1 MPQLVTISRALISV
15 SDKSDLIPFARALSE
30 MNIEIVSTGGT
41 AKALEAAGIAVVAV
55 EKVTGIPEM
64 MDGRVKTLHPSVH
77 GAVLARRDVKS
88 HVQAM
93 KDHHITPIDLVCV
106 SLYPFEQAMKTQD
119 ASREEV
125 IEQID
130 IGGPAMLRSAAKNHE
145 WVTVVTS
152 PAQYDRLITELQAN
166 DGSTTLELRR
176 DFAAAAFS
184 RTAEYDAT
192 ISAWMSSRRDE
203 AFPFTLRLS
212 YINQGELR
220 YGENPHQRA
229 ALYSNPASAEPSV
242 VSAQVLHGKTLS
254 FNNLHDGAAALEA
267 VQDLN
272 DLFPD
277 KAAVVIVKHT
287 NPCGA
292 AVADHLS
299 AAFEAAYEGDPL
311 AAYGGVLALSRI
323 VDEQTAQVIC
333 AGKRFLE
340 VIIAPGYE
348 AGALQL
354 LSERWRD
361 VRLLG
366 VGGLRHTGHRKINYK
381 SVPGGMLVQ
390 ERDMKLPNPN
400 EWKHIAGP
408 RPSDATVEDA
418 VLMSAVVKHLKSNAI
433 AIGAGGRLL
442 GAGCGCVD
450 RVTACR
456 IAIEKAGEKLHR
468 AQFGQSVPVAA
479 SDAFFP
485 FADGPQLLIDAGVK
499 CIMHPGGS
507 KRDQETIDLCTQRDI
522 TLFHTGTRQFRH

>member
-1 MPQLVTISRALISV
+1 MPQLVPISRALISV
-15 SDKSDLIPFARALSE
+15 SDKADLIPFARALSE
-30 MNIEIVSTGGT
+30 MNVQIVSTGGT
-41 AKALEAAGIAVVAV
+41 AKALESAGIAVVPV

-64 MDGRVKTLHPSVH
+64 MDGRVKTLHPSIH

-93 KDHHITPIDLVCV
+93 KDHDITPIDLVCV
-106 SLYPFEQAMKTQD
+106 SLYPFEQAMKSPG

-277 KAAVVIVKHT
+277 RAAAVIVKHT

-292 AVADHLS
+292 AVAANLT

-311 AAYGGVLALSRI
+311 AAYGGILALSQP
-323 VDEQTAQVIC
+323 VDEGAARVIC
-333 AGKRFLE
+333 NGKRFLE
-340 VIIAPGYE
+340 VIIAPGYD
-348 AGALQL
+348 AASLHL

-366 VGGLRHTGHRKINYK
+366 VGGLHHTGHRKINYK

-400 EWKHIAGP
+400 EWKHVAGP
-408 RPSDATVEDA
+408 RPDEKTVEDA
-418 VLMSAVVKHLKSNAI
+418 VLMCAVVKHLKSNAI
-433 AIGAGGRLL
+433 AIGREGRLL

-456 IAIEKAGEKLHR
+456 IAIEKSGEKLGSSH
-468 AQFGQSVPVAA
+468 GGSGSVAA

-499 CIMHPGGS
+499 CIVHPGGS
-507 KRDQETIDLCTQRDI
+507 KRDQDTIDLCAQRDV
-522 TLFHTGTRQFRH
+522 TLFLTGTRQFRH